1 MSGTDEGMQ
10 VRRKVLGD
18 EHVDRSIAGA
28 DDFTREWQDFVTKQ
42 AWSAVWTRPGLSLR
56 ERSIV
61 TLGILSALGRE
72 RELPLHVRGAIN
84 NGLTPDEI
92 REVIMHTSVYAGIPV
107 GNSAMQVAGR
117 TLREIEQQSDS
128 EQQ

>member
-1 MSGTDEGMQ
+1 MN

-18 EHVDRSIAGA
+18 EHVDRSLASA

-42 AWSAVWTRPGLSLR
+42 AWGAVWTRPGLSLR

-61 TLGILSALGRE
+61 TLGILAALARE
-72 RELPLHVRGAIN
+72 NELPLHVRGAIN

-92 REVIMHTSVYAGIPV
+92 REVIMHTSVYAGIPA
-107 GNSAMQVAGR
+107 GNTAMQVAAR
-117 TLREIEQQSDS
+117 TLREIEQQ
-128 EQQ
+128 